1 MNAVKDVNATRF
13 RRPRVGLPKAGRV
26 VLAALLAVALAGGCH
41 KNGGRG
47 GAPDEGIAPAD
58 PQVAEN
64 LANLTRSLR
73 QAMRGQ
79 KLSPNFE
86 EFAAASHL
94 DVPAP
99 PPGEK
104 YAISKKWKVIL
115 VEAK

>member
-1 MNAVKDVNATRF
+1 MIAVKEVNATRIQ
-13 RRPRVGLPKAGRV
+13 RPRVGWMNLGRV

-41 KNGGRG
+41 KNGSR

-64 LANLTRSLR
+64 LANMTRSLR
-73 QAMRGQ
+73 KAMRGQ

>member
-1 MNAVKDVNATRF
+1 
-13 RRPRVGLPKAGRV
+13 
-26 VLAALLAVALAGGCH
+26 LLAVALAGGCH
-41 KNGGRG
+41 KNGSR

-64 LANLTRSLR
+64 LANMTRSLR
-73 QAMRGQ
+73 KAMRGQ